1 MEPMLAAEPIE
12 SSEAAE
18 PTEPIDKID
27 PADPIDKMDP
37 AEPIDKIDPLEPMLR
52 MDPDEPIE
60 RGAPSLLRM
69 GSFSQPGRSS
79 GAQVPAGGD
88 AHPCSRLVTAAHR
101 QVAAKCRMN
110 PIEGDPVAV
119 VDMARPRPG
128 SSSSRERGDGTA
140 HPVELSTCRAL

>member
-88 AHPCSRLVTAAHR
+88 AHPCSRLVTSLQPPGHR
-101 QVAAKCRMN
+101 GASAGSGKVPHEPHRGRPCRRGRNGKAK
-110 PIEGDPVAV
+110 
-119 VDMARPRPG
+119 ARLVLEP
-128 SSSSRERGDGTA
+128 
-140 HPVELSTCRAL
+140 